1 MEPLEW
7 MSSVMRLLLLP
18 NIAVG
23 LLFIVAS
30 LVLTYVRDYMRFERV

>member
-1 MEPLEW
+1 MVLLDW

-18 NIAVG
+18 NIAIG
-23 LLFIVAS
+23 LFFTVAS